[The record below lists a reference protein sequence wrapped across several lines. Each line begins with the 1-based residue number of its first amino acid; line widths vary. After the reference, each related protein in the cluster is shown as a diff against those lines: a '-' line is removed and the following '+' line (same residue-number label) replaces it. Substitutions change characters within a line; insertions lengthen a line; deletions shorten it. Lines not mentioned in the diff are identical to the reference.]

1 MINVGQSVT
10 QATRRDE
17 SARRTTEVSSSS
29 GSSFDSSSSS
39 TVTAQGNAA
48 TQPHTQAVRPDHSS
62 NPQTNVA
69 TSQHNSNM
77 PSTRHITTHDPN
89 SGIFTT
95 RVEIRHEAIPD
106 LLHSHVVPSQH
117 SHGVP
122 SQHSHGV
129 PSQHSHGVPSQQST
143 QAPIVTRHG
152 QQVRQPPPAH
162 LLNQRGQVHVRHHPS
177 RQIRQHQQ
185 QHRRRTRSR
194 SHSNSEDEPCKA
206 GCLSCLA
213 ASTSF
218 RWILVILS
226 LLGVCCVV
234 TGIVLAALH
243 AAGNSFLFLAIMFI
257 GLGVLLVVVVAV
269 GWKCTPRGHEP
280 LHALFGLGDFRR
292 RRGGRR
298 RGRRRGHQRGDERWY
313 GGVMYPEFQY
323 RRPPPSY
330 NASLQDSLHQLAMA
344 QSAMDM
350 EEDDIPAEDYSL
362 PSSNPPSYRSRAS
375 TVRTGIQITF
385 PPNREGLPNSRP
397 PTYRSHVSTHP
408 SRPSLPHD
416 MDSAGGDVAFTGP
429 DYDIANIDDVNMSRT
444 HSRQPSASANSHSAN
459 HGEPLDHIVQQTL
472 QTLDDATIE
481 GQRRS
486 NDDNDDDY
494 PQFTA
499 L

>member
-17 SARRTTEVSSSS
+17 GTRTTTEVSSSS

-39 TVTAQGNAA
+39 TVTGQGNVV
-48 TQPHTQAVRPDHSS
+48 TQPHNPAIRPDHSS
-62 NPQTNVA
+62 NPQTNVV
-69 TSQHNSNM
+69 TSQHSNM

-106 LLHSHVVPSQH
+106 LLHSHVVPSQ
-117 SHGVP
+117 
-122 SQHSHGV
+122 
-129 PSQHSHGVPSQQST
+129 QST

-152 QQVRQPPPAH
+152 QQIRQTPPAH
-162 LLNQRGQVHVRHHPS
+162 ILNQRGQVHVRHHPS
-177 RQIRQHQQ
+177 RQIRQHQ

-298 RGRRRGHQRGDERWY
+298 RRRRGHQRGDERWY

-416 MDSAGGDVAFTGP
+416 MESAGGDVAFTGP
-429 DYDIANIDDVNMSRT
+429 DYDIANIDDVNISRT
-444 HSRQPSASANSHSAN
+444 HSRQPSASAN
-459 HGEPLDHIVQQTL
+459 HGEPLDNIVQQTL
-472 QTLDDATIE
+472 QTLDDATVE
-481 GQRRS
+481 GQRRRNGDS
-486 NDDNDDDY
+486 DDDY

>member
-1 MINVGQSVT
+1 MINQSVSQDT
-10 QATRRDE
+10 RGDDATT
-17 SARRTTEVSSSS
+17 RTTSELTSSS
-29 GSSFDSSSSS
+29 GSSSDSSSS
-39 TVTAQGNAA
+39 VTTQGNGRNQQTTGVVRTNQPTNDRHTHGVT
-48 TQPHTQAVRPDHSS
+48 TQQA
-62 NPQTNVA
+62 
-69 TSQHNSNM
+69 NM
-77 PSTRHITTHDPN
+77 PTSRHVTHIPN
-89 SGIFTT
+89 TGGIFTT

-117 SHGVP
+117 S
-122 SQHSHGV
+122 SH
-129 PSQHSHGVPSQQST
+129 
-143 QAPIVTRHG
+143 VTRQG
-152 QQVRQPPPAH
+152 QPVRQSPPAH
-162 LLNQRGQVHVRHHPS
+162 IPNQRGQVHVRHHPQRHVS
-177 RQIRQHQQ
+177 RQQQ
-185 QHRRRTRSR
+185 QHRRRTRTR
-194 SHSNSEDEPCKA
+194 SQSNSDDEPCKV
-206 GCLSCLA
+206 GCFSCLA

-280 LHALFGLGDFRR
+280 LHALFGLGDFRHRRRTRR
-292 RRGGRR
+292 RRGQ
-298 RGRRRGHQRGDERWY
+298 QREGERWY

-344 QSAMDM
+344 QNAMDI
-350 EEDDIPAEDYSL
+350 EDEDLPAEDYSL

-385 PPNREGLPNSRP
+385 PPNRDGLPNSRP
-397 PTYRSHVSTHP
+397 PTYRSHASTHP
-408 SRPSLPHD
+408 SRPSLPQD
-416 MDSAGGDVAFTGP
+416 MEAAGGDVAFTGP
-429 DYDIANIDDVNMSRT
+429 ENDDIANINDVHISRN
-444 HSRQPSASANSHSAN
+444 HSRQASDSANIP
-459 HGEPLDHIVQQTL
+459 HGEPLDNVVQQTL
-472 QTLDDATIE
+472 QRLDDATSSAE
-481 GQRRS
+481 GQ
-486 NDDNDDDY
+486 NGEYIEEY